1 MAELRHQAKISDL
14 YDRLIDRLGLALDMA
29 KTAVRL
35 RDEHPLEL
43 ELRGLSHA
51 EFQLIEA
58 YLDRSEIRQ
67 AVLKQAVVKE
77 ETLGVKKGS
86 SSASREPS
94 EPSFRA
100 PRPAANVIWLKD
112 QRRAKVSA
120 KLSRYSSS
128 KHFKR

>member
-1 MAELRHQAKISDL
+1 MAEMRHQVKKPDL

-35 RDEHPLEL
+35 RNEHPAEL

-58 YLDRSEIRQ
+58 YLESCPDKNR
-67 AVLKQAVVKE
+67 VVVIE
-77 ETLGVKKGS
+77 DALNTKKGS
-86 SSASREPS
+86 SSTSREPL
-94 EPSFRA
+94 EPIRA
-100 PRPAANVIWLKD
+100 PHTSANVIWLKD

>member
-1 MAELRHQAKISDL
+1 MAELRHQVKKPDL

-35 RDEHPLEL
+35 RNEHPAEL

-58 YLDRSEIRQ
+58 YLESCPDKNR
-67 AVLKQAVVKE
+67 VVVIE
-77 ETLGVKKGS
+77 DALNTKKGS
-86 SSASREPS
+86 SSTSREPS
-94 EPSFRA
+94 EPVRA
-100 PRPAANVIWLKD
+100 PHTSANVIWLKD

>member
-1 MAELRHQAKISDL
+1 MAELRHQVKNHDL

-58 YLDRSEIRQ
+58 YLDRNE
-67 AVLKQAVVKE
+67 KHEVVVSE
-77 ETLGVKKGS
+77 ETSIIKKGS
-86 SSASREPS
+86 SNTSREPS
-94 EPSFRA
+94 EPFRA
-100 PRPAANVIWLKD
+100 PRPTTNVIWLKD

>member
-1 MAELRHQAKISDL
+1 MAELRHQVKKPDL

-35 RDEHPLEL
+35 RNEHPAEL

-58 YLDRSEIRQ
+58 YLESCPDKNR
-67 AVLKQAVVKE
+67 VVVIE
-77 ETLGVKKGS
+77 DALNTKKGS
-86 SSASREPS
+86 SSTSREPS
-94 EPSFRA
+94 EPVRA
-100 PRPAANVIWLKD
+100 PHTSANVIWLKD

-120 KLSRYSSS
+120 KLSRYSSN

>member
-1 MAELRHQAKISDL
+1 MAELRHQVKKPDL
-14 YDRLIDRLGLALDMA
+14 YDRLINRLGLALDMA

-35 RDEHPLEL
+35 RNEHPAEL

-51 EFQLIEA
+51 ELQFIEA
-58 YLDRSEIRQ
+58 YLETCPDTHRVDVSEDSPNI
-67 AVLKQAVVKE
+67 
-77 ETLGVKKGS
+77 KKGS
-86 SSASREPS
+86 STTPREPS
-94 EPSFRA
+94 ESMRA
-100 PRPAANVIWLKD
+100 PHPQANVIWLKD

>member
-1 MAELRHQAKISDL
+1 MAELRHEVENPDV
-14 YDRLIDRLGLALDMA
+14 YDRLIDRLGLALDTA

-35 RDEHPLEL
+35 RNESPAEL

-58 YLDRSEIRQ
+58 YLGRTE
-67 AVLKQAVVKE
+67 VVFKE
-77 ETLGVKKGS
+77 GS
-86 SSASREPS
+86 ATVTREAFSPSTEPS
-94 EPSFRA
+94 EPMRG
-100 PRPAANVIWLKD
+100 PHPKANVIWLKD

-120 KLSRYSSS
+120 KLSRYSST

>member
-1 MAELRHQAKISDL
+1 MAELRHQVKKPDL

-29 KTAVRL
+29 KTSVRL
-35 RDEHPLEL
+35 RNEYPVEL
-43 ELRGLSHA
+43 ELRGLSQA

-58 YLDRSEIRQ
+58 YLDACPETKE
-67 AVLKQAVVKE
+67 VDVKE
-77 ETLGVKKGS
+77 DSLNTRKGS
-86 SSASREPS
+86 SSTSREPS
-94 EPSFRA
+94 ESMRA
-100 PRPAANVIWLKD
+100 PHPLANVIWLKD

>member
-1 MAELRHQAKISDL
+1 MAELQHEVEQPDV
-14 YDRLIDRLGLALDMA
+14 YDRLIDRLGLALDTA

-35 RDEHPLEL
+35 RNESPVEL

-58 YLDRSEIRQ
+58 YLGRSE
-67 AVLKQAVVKE
+67 VVFNE
-77 ETLGVKKGS
+77 DSPIVTRGRS
-86 SSASREPS
+86 STSREPS
-94 EPSFRA
+94 ESMRA
-100 PRPAANVIWLKD
+100 PHPQANVIWLKD

-120 KLSRYSSS
+120 KLSRYSST

>member
-1 MAELRHQAKISDL
+1 MADLRHEVKKPDL

-35 RDEHPLEL
+35 RNEHPAEL

-58 YLDRSEIRQ
+58 YLESCPDKNR
-67 AVLKQAVVKE
+67 VVVIE
-77 ETLGVKKGS
+77 DAPNTKKGS
-86 SSASREPS
+86 PSTSREPS
-94 EPSFRA
+94 EPVRA
-100 PRPAANVIWLKD
+100 PHTSANVIWLKD

>member
-1 MAELRHQAKISDL
+1 MAELRHQVKKPDL

-35 RDEHPLEL
+35 RNEYPAEL
-43 ELRGLSHA
+43 ELRGLSQA

-58 YLDRSEIRQ
+58 YLDVAHPDRKE
-67 AVLKQAVVKE
+67 AVVKE
-77 ETLGVKKGS
+77 EATNPKKGS

-94 EPSFRA
+94 EPVRA
-100 PRPAANVIWLKD
+100 PRTSANVIWLKD
-112 QRRAKVSA
+112 QRRAKVSS

>member
-1 MAELRHQAKISDL
+1 MTEWQRTVTNPELYES
-14 YDRLIDRLGLALDMA
+14 LINRLGLALDMA

-35 RDEHPLEL
+35 RNEHPAEL

-58 YLDRSEIRQ
+58 YLESCPDKNR
-67 AVLKQAVVKE
+67 VVVIE
-77 ETLGVKKGS
+77 DALNTKKGS
-86 SSASREPS
+86 SSTSREPS
-94 EPSFRA
+94 EPIRA
-100 PRPAANVIWLKD
+100 PHASANVIWLKD

>member
-1 MAELRHQAKISDL
+1 MAELRHQVKKPDL

-35 RDEHPLEL
+35 RNEHPAEL

-58 YLDRSEIRQ
+58 YLESCPDKNR
-67 AVLKQAVVKE
+67 VVVIE
-77 ETLGVKKGS
+77 DALNTKKGS
-86 SSASREPS
+86 SSTSREPS
-94 EPSFRA
+94 EPVRA
-100 PRPAANVIWLKD
+100 PHTSANVIWLKD

-120 KLSRYSSS
+120 KLSRYSYS

>member
-1 MAELRHQAKISDL
+1 MAELRHDVEKPDV
-14 YDRLIDRLGLALDMA
+14 YDRLIDRLGLALDTA

-35 RDEHPLEL
+35 GNEFPAEL

-58 YLDRSEIRQ
+58 YLGRTE
-67 AVLKQAVVKE
+67 VVFKE
-77 ETLGVKKGS
+77 DSPTVTREVFS
-86 SSASREPS
+86 PSREPS
-94 EPSFRA
+94 EPMRA
-100 PRPAANVIWLKD
+100 PHPKANVIWLKD

-120 KLSRYSSS
+120 KLSRYSST

>member
-1 MAELRHQAKISDL
+1 MAELRHQLKKPGL

-35 RDEHPLEL
+35 RNEHPAEL
-43 ELRGLSHA
+43 ELRGLSPA
-51 EFQLIEA
+51 EFQLIED
-58 YLDRSEIRQ
+58 YLDRNQ
-67 AVLKQAVVKE
+67 AVEKE
-77 ETLGVKKGS
+77 DSPNTKKGRS
-86 SSASREPS
+86 NTSRESS
-94 EPSFRA
+94 EPLRA
-100 PRPAANVIWLKD
+100 PHPPANVIWLKD

>member
-1 MAELRHQAKISDL
+1 MAELRHQVNKKPDL

-35 RDEHPLEL
+35 RNEYPAEL

-51 EFQLIEA
+51 EFQFIEA
-58 YLDRSEIRQ
+58 YLDRTDSNE
-67 AVLKQAVVKE
+67 AVVIE
-77 ETLGVKKGS
+77 HSLNTKKGS
-86 SSASREPS
+86 SSTSREPS
-94 EPSFRA
+94 EPVRA
-100 PRPAANVIWLKD
+100 PRPSANVIWLKD

>member
-1 MAELRHQAKISDL
+1 MAELRHQVNTPDL

-35 RDEHPLEL
+35 RNEDPAEL
-43 ELRGLSHA
+43 ELRGLSPA

-58 YLDRSEIRQ
+58 YLDRKE
-67 AVLKQAVVKE
+67 VVVRE
-77 ETLGVKKGS
+77 DSSNIKKGS
-86 SSASREPS
+86 VTTSREPS
-94 EPSFRA
+94 EPLRA

>member
-1 MAELRHQAKISDL
+1 MAELRHQVTKPDL

-35 RDEHPLEL
+35 RDEYPLEL
-43 ELRGLSHA
+43 ELRGLSRA

-58 YLDRSEIRQ
+58 YLDRNE
-67 AVLKQAVVKE
+67 VVVKE
-77 ETLGVKKGS
+77 ESPNIKKDS
-86 SSASREPS
+86 LTTSREPS
-94 EPSFRA
+94 EPFRA
-100 PRPAANVIWLKD
+100 PPPAANVIWLKD

>member
-1 MAELRHQAKISDL
+1 MAELRHQVKNPDL

-58 YLDRSEIRQ
+58 YLDRNE
-67 AVLKQAVVKE
+67 KHEAVVKE
-77 ETLGVKKGS
+77 ETPNIVKKGS
-86 SSASREPS
+86 SNTSREPS
-94 EPSFRA
+94 EPFRA

>member
-1 MAELRHQAKISDL
+1 MAELRHQVNKPDL

-35 RDEHPLEL
+35 RNEYPAEL

-58 YLDRSEIRQ
+58 YLDRKEVVVEEGALNI
-67 AVLKQAVVKE
+67 KQ
-77 ETLGVKKGS
+77 GS
-86 SSASREPS
+86 ASHSREPS
-94 EPSFRA
+94 EPIRG
-100 PRPAANVIWLKD
+100 PRPSTNVIWLKD

>member
-1 MAELRHQAKISDL
+1 MGELRHQVEKPDL

-35 RDEHPLEL
+35 RNEYPAEL
-43 ELRGLSHA
+43 ELRGLSQA

-58 YLDRSEIRQ
+58 YLDAAHPDKRE
-67 AVLKQAVVKE
+67 AAAKE
-77 ETLGVKKGS
+77 EASKLKKGS

-94 EPSFRA
+94 ERA
-100 PRPAANVIWLKD
+100 AHTSANVIWLKD
-112 QRRAKVSA
+112 QRRAKVSS

>member
-1 MAELRHQAKISDL
+1 MAELRHQVNKPDL

-29 KTAVRL
+29 KTAIRL
-35 RDEHPLEL
+35 RDEHPDEL
-43 ELRGLSHA
+43 ELRGLSPA

-58 YLDRSEIRQ
+58 YLDRNE
-67 AVLKQAVVKE
+67 AAVKE
-77 ETLGVKKGS
+77 ASPSTIKGGS
-86 SSASREPS
+86 NLSRESSELIRVPHPS
-94 EPSFRA
+94 T
-100 PRPAANVIWLKD
+100 NVIWLKD

>member
-1 MAELRHQAKISDL
+1 MAELRHQVKKPDL

-35 RDEHPLEL
+35 RNEHPAEL

-51 EFQLIEA
+51 EFQLIQA
-58 YLDRSEIRQ
+58 YLESCPDKNR
-67 AVLKQAVVKE
+67 VVVIE
-77 ETLGVKKGS
+77 DALNTKKGS
-86 SSASREPS
+86 SSTSREPS
-94 EPSFRA
+94 EPVRA
-100 PRPAANVIWLKD
+100 PHTSANVIWLKD

>member
-1 MAELRHQAKISDL
+1 MAELQHQVKKPDL
-14 YDRLIDRLGLALDMA
+14 YDRLIDRLGLALDIA

-35 RDEHPLEL
+35 RNEYPAEL

-51 EFQLIEA
+51 EFQFIEA
-58 YLDRSEIRQ
+58 YLGRNE
-67 AVLKQAVVKE
+67 AVVIE
-77 ETLGVKKGS
+77 DSPTIRKGNS
-86 SSASREPS
+86 NSSREPS
-94 EPSFRA
+94 EPRRA
-100 PRPAANVIWLKD
+100 PQPTGNVIWLKD

>member
-1 MAELRHQAKISDL
+1 MAEMRHQVKKPDL

-35 RDEHPLEL
+35 RNEHPAEL

-58 YLDRSEIRQ
+58 YLDACPE
-67 AVLKQAVVKE
+67 KTEVVFNE
-77 ETLGVKKGS
+77 DSANIKKGS
-86 SSASREPS
+86 SNTSREPS
-94 EPSFRA
+94 ESMRA
-100 PRPAANVIWLKD
+100 PHPQANVIWLKD

-120 KLSRYSSS
+120 KLSRYSHS

>member
-1 MAELRHQAKISDL
+1 MAELRHQVKKPDL

-29 KTAVRL
+29 KTSVRL
-35 RDEHPLEL
+35 RNEYPAEL
-43 ELRGLSHA
+43 ELRGLSQA

-58 YLDRSEIRQ
+58 YLDACPDTKNI
-67 AVLKQAVVKE
+67 VVKE
-77 ETLGVKKGS
+77 DSLSTKKGS
-86 SSASREPS
+86 SSTSREPS
-94 EPSFRA
+94 EPM
-100 PRPAANVIWLKD
+100 RPSHPLANVIWLKD

>member
-1 MAELRHQAKISDL
+1 MAELQHEVEQPDV
-14 YDRLIDRLGLALDMA
+14 YDRLIDRLGLALDTA

-35 RDEHPLEL
+35 RNESPAEL

-58 YLDRSEIRQ
+58 YLTEV
-67 AVLKQAVVKE
+67 ALKEDFPIVMRA
-77 ETLGVKKGS
+77 S
-86 SSASREPS
+86 SSTSREPS
-94 EPSFRA
+94 EPMQA
-100 PRPAANVIWLKD
+100 PHPHANVIWLKD

-120 KLSRYSSS
+120 KLSRYSST

>member
-1 MAELRHQAKISDL
+1 MAELRHQVKKPDL

-29 KTAVRL
+29 KTSVRL
-35 RDEHPLEL
+35 RNEYPVEL
-43 ELRGLSHA
+43 ELRGLSQA

-58 YLDRSEIRQ
+58 YLDACPETKNI
-67 AVLKQAVVKE
+67 VVNE
-77 ETLGVKKGS
+77 GPLNTKKGS
-86 SSASREPS
+86 SSTLREPS
-94 EPSFRA
+94 ELMRA
-100 PRPAANVIWLKD
+100 PHPLANVIWLKD

>member
-1 MAELRHQAKISDL
+1 MTELRHQVKKPDL
-14 YDRLIDRLGLALDMA
+14 YERLIDRLGLALDMA

-35 RDEHPLEL
+35 RNEHPAEL

-58 YLDRSEIRQ
+58 YLDRTE
-67 AVLKQAVVKE
+67 VVALQE
-77 ETLGVKKGS
+77 EVPHTQKGS
-86 SSASREPS
+86 TRTSREPV
-94 EPSFRA
+94 EPIPGSRHS
-100 PRPAANVIWLKD
+100 ANVIWLKD

-128 KHFKR
+128 KHIKR